1 MDLGNLSKVHPV
13 SVTMNHRKPADAN
26 TATPEIVV
34 YWRPGCGFCSS
45 LRSELD
51 RRGVP
56 HRLMNIWDTPAA
68 IERVRAITG
77 GNETVPTVEVGPVSL
92 VNPGVDEV
100 LAAAL
105 VHAPDAV
112 PDGFE
117 PPQMGRV
124 GRIMTRILGGAS

>member
-1 MDLGNLSKVHPV
+1 MNRRELS
-13 SVTMNHRKPADAN
+13 DAKAE
-26 TATPEIVV
+26 TSEIVV

-45 LRSELD
+45 LRSQLD

-56 HRLMNIWDTPAA
+56 HRVVNIWDTPAA
-68 IERVRAITG
+68 LERVRAITG
-77 GNETVPTVEVGPVSL
+77 GDETVPTVEVGPVSL

-112 PDGFE
+112 PDSYE
-117 PPQMGRV
+117 APQMGRV
-124 GRIMTRILGGAS
+124 GRMMTRILGGAS